1 MAALWQ
7 TKPPECLARPEV
19 FERLQISGGHCD
31 LGLLARRGGPEGF
44 GQLGGSRLP
53 SSHSPQVRAG
63 GLGCGAERKP
73 NHFATPREFGCGA
86 SLVLPRGTLKPGS
99 DWRVGNASSSAWLPE
114 DRQVAIFA
122 QSKKKER
129 TAPLGV
135 SAPMAAPRRG

>member
-1 MAALWQ
+1 MPRARVPKFSSDSKLAAGIATSASW
-7 TKPPECLARPEV
+7 
-19 FERLQISGGHCD
+19 
-31 LGLLARRGGPEGF
+31 RGGGVPEGF
-44 GQLGGSRLP
+44 GQLGGSRLL

-63 GLGCGAERKP
+63 GLGCDAECKP

-86 SLVLPRGTLKPGS
+86 SLVPRGTLKPGS
-99 DWRVGNASSSAWLPE
+99 DWRVGDASSSAWLSE